1 MTARAPRRT
10 PRRTL
15 SRSLAGALCLAL
27 LGCTAGGDAD
37 VVAAFPPGVEV
48 TEVLFRASDHHSCT
62 FAETAIRPEVTI
74 DPAALAATSRALAA
88 LDPGRPFQR
97 FAFPAGG
104 FAYFPDRSV
113 LEVADLLAARGDED
127 LGEDIFRHIAYAK
140 RCFRSKLEE
149 TLKADQR
156 LAEDDRYFKVIT
168 DTPGTVVIASAPPHT
183 TLLLLPGQGRAYYL
197 GP

>member
-1 MTARAPRRT
+1 MTALAPLRKRGL
-10 PRRTL
+10 RM
-15 SRSLAGALCLAL
+15 AAALGLVAL
-27 LGCTAGGDAD
+27 VGCTAGGDAD

-48 TEVLFRASDHHSCT
+48 TEVLFRASDHTSCT

-74 DPAALAATSRALAA
+74 DPAALAATNQALAA
-88 LDPGRPFQR
+88 LDPAEPHQR
-97 FAFPAGG
+97 FDFPAGG

-127 LGEDIFRHIAYAK
+127 LGEDIFRHIADAK

-156 LAEDDRYFKVIT
+156 RAEDDRYFKVIT
-168 DTPGTVVIASAPPHT
+168 DTPGIVVIASDPSQA